1 MSSDASCV
9 VERVSGGDATF
20 IRLSGAIDEA
30 LDVSAI
36 GPLDHPTALDLSGV
50 ASISSGGI
58 GRFTAF
64 SSLRPPGTPLY
75 LVECPPC
82 IVDQL
87 NLVQGF
93 AGSAEVLSV
102 RAEFSC
108 TSCGAEEQQ
117 VVDLLAE
124 GARIRSGRPPM
135 VVCSRCQS
143 PMRLVEDDTFQF
155 VAQRG
160 VRRLDSRT
168 AAMLAQLG
176 VFTESAPEHKP
187 ISVRKVVDGE
197 DMALRMEGAFV
208 ESTRLERVADTE
220 GIVVLELPRLQLRPR
235 GVAPFVRFVSAL
247 AATSKELVV
256 SEVPPQLARL
266 FAGDEK
272 LTSTIKIASLLA
284 PVRCTACNE
293 LALGKMVVHEPPS
306 DPHCPRCGTKA
317 HWASPIQGLDR
328 LRSGGLPSVSA
339 LSLLERCDGLF
350 SQSAVEAK
358 LVGRTPQPA
367 EEELPAQIGGYK
379 IVRPL
384 SAGGMAEV
392 LLATRSSLGGVE
404 KPMALKRFRR
414 ELFQAAPTAIAMFL
428 AEARLAAQLSH
439 PNVVQIFDV
448 GEADGDLFIAMELID
463 GQDLRELVETGKPT
477 PAHLCAHIGLEIS
490 RALAYLHSARDLRGR
505 ALQIVHRDVS
515 PQNLLVDRTGR
526 VVLIDFGVALAGEGE
541 LQKRRR
547 AVAGNLAYMSPEQCY
562 GEPLDGRS
570 DLFSL
575 GVVLWELLAAAP
587 LFRRSDAH
595 ATRGALLAGVI
606 PPLPGVPGPL
616 DDLVRHL
623 LHPDIAAR
631 PASADEVARELDAM
645 IPRLGGRITPAELA
659 TYMSFALKPGT
670 QTVAHIS
677 TLEVDPSPAPRGSID
692 LRWLYLLLVVT
703 LLGLVAYASLR

>member
-9 VERVSGGDATF
+9 VERVSGRDATF
-20 IRLSGAIDEA
+20 VRLSGAIDDA

-36 GPLDHPTALDLSGV
+36 GPLEHPTAMDLSGV
-50 ASISSGGI
+50 ESISSGGI
-58 GRFTAF
+58 GRFNLLL
-64 SSLRPPGTPLY
+64 SLLPPGTPLY

-102 RAEFSC
+102 RAVFSC
-108 TSCGAEEQQ
+108 TSCGAEEQHL
-117 VVDLLAE
+117 VNLLVE
-124 GARIRSGRPPM
+124 GTRIRSGRPPM
-135 VVCSRCQS
+135 VVCSRCQA

-160 VRRLDSRT
+160 VRRLDPRT
-168 AAMLAQLG
+168 AEMLAQLG
-176 VFTESAPEHKP
+176 VFAEAAPEHKP

-208 ESTRLERVADTE
+208 EQTRLERVADNE
-220 GIVVLELPRLQLRPR
+220 GIVVLELPRLQIRAE
-235 GVAPFVRFVSAL
+235 GFGPFVRFVQAL
-247 AATSKELVV
+247 AAVAKELVL

-266 FAGDEK
+266 LAANEK
-272 LTSTIKIASLLA
+272 LTSTMKIASLLA

-293 LALGKMVVHEPPS
+293 LALGKMAVHEPPS

-317 HWASPIQGLDR
+317 HWASPIQGLAR
-328 LRSGGLPSVSA
+328 LGSGGSPSVPA
-339 LSLLERCDGLF
+339 MSLLERCDGLF

-367 EEELPAQIGGYK
+367 EAELPAQIGGYK

-414 ELFQAAPTAIAMFL
+414 ELFQAAPAAIEMFL

-448 GEADGDLFIAMELID
+448 GEAGGDLFIAMELID

-477 PAHLCAHIGLEIS
+477 PPHLCAHIGLEIA
-490 RALAYLHSARDLRGR
+490 RALAYLHNARDLRGR

-595 ATRGALLAGVI
+595 ATRDALLAGVI
-606 PPLPGVPGPL
+606 PPLPAVLGPL
-616 DDLVRHL
+616 ADLVRHL

-631 PASADEVARELDAM
+631 PASADEVARALDEM

-659 TYMSFALKPGT
+659 TYISFALKPGT
-670 QTVAHIS
+670 QPVDHVS
-677 TLEVDPSPAPRGSID
+677 TLEVDPSPAPRPRD
-692 LRWLYLLLVVT
+692 RRWLYVVLVIMLLAIV
-703 LLGLVAYASLR
+703 GSAWLR